1 MNGFQVHLLKLIQ
14 SKDGQLS
21 WYQIDR
27 TLSSKGIEREEHLM
41 QSLKGLESDGYVVTH
56 VGANPSQ
63 PTYSITSAGVAVL
76 SNIPSS

>member
-1 MNGFQVHLLKLIQ
+1 MNGFRVRLLRLIQ

-27 TLSSKGIEREEHLM
+27 ALSSEGVDREEHLM
-41 QSLKGLESDGYVVTH
+41 QSLKGLESDGYIVTH

-63 PTYSITSAGVAVL
+63 PKYSITSAGVTAVTLL
-76 SNIPSS
+76 STP